1 MPEYHCPDLLP
12 ISMLAW
18 AILLVEHCTSITEVK
33 GLNPIQAVLFQAFLF
48 TTAKVGSI
56 TAINKINPEQVCMWN
71 LGNVGT
77 ISNFN

>member
-33 GLNPIQAVLFQAFLF
+33 GLNPIQAVLFQAFFSQLQ
-48 TTAKVGSI
+48 KLGLLLQL
-56 TAINKINPEQVCMWN
+56 INPEQVCMWK